1 MLADRAMSLSHHGL
15 SDGVNSRFHSAEP
28 RLLTKI
34 DASGITLYNVTTL
47 AAHGRRSVVAATRR
61 GYA

>member
-1 MLADRAMSLSHHGL
+1 MLADHAMSLSHHGL
-15 SDGVNSRFHSAEP
+15 SDLHSAEP